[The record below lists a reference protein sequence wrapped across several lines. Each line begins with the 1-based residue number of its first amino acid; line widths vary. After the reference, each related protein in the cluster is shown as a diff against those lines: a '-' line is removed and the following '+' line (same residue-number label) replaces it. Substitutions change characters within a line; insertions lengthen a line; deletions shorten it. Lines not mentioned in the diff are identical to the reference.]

1 METFLQ
7 LLSLFLIVAVGPLVI
22 VLLALTK
29 CDSWLGNLKLVF

>member
-22 VLLALTK
+22 VLLALTNSK
-29 CDSWLGNLKLVF
+29 SL